1 MPQSRHRH
9 KHHQHHHASTST
21 PPRTRPS
28 TRKSAAPIM
37 AVFVAL
43 IAVGIT
49 FLSGTGT
56 AIWAIAGIGGAI
68 IGYLIGKSMDK
79 AASKK

>member
-9 KHHQHHHASTST
+9 KHHQHHHTTVSTTHTTKSN
-21 PPRTRPS
+21 

-56 AIWAIAGIGGAI
+56 TVWVVAGIGGAI
-68 IGYLIGKSMDK
+68 IGYLIGTGMDK